1 MERSLFCSID
11 NLQNLRVHGASD
23 WRYRILKNGITTIQ
37 VSKKDVSDRIPSASL
52 KDCGNLFDDVNGF
65 LHANIQTK
73 QEFLDLEEGL
83 IIDPS
88 LRSAYLLLSMCQ
100 AYGESRVIY
109 AKELYL
115 DNFINGAICNQ
126 GYSDDN
132 LSEFEKK
139 GVFVID
145 THADKEL
152 KSLQRGWYEDPIP
165 DVSKPYS
172 WSHFLGR
179 PLPTSNSVLI
189 TDRYLFKADERT
201 NGSFVNCENQ
211 LASLLNQ
218 IIPEGFNDEYHITF
232 LFEYDQL
239 CDSNLISKYDK
250 LCEQEDKIRKHK
262 EAEIDGMAIHELD
275 EKIKQYKHQRE
286 ELKKQIKNNAVQH
299 LQNICSAI
307 YYVLNYKKVCF
318 DFIAV
323 RNPNKS
329 YNQPAQRYPRE
340 EWKSLKRKWSRLH
353 YHSHDR
359 CIITNYYWIIATGE
373 LTISQEDLMT
383 HVEYA
388 SRRQHI
394 GLYTLF
400 HGVNNPDQ
408 NEDYIPFYAINTYLS
423 DLYEYMRSAPSF
435 SYMCLRYSS
444 EAGKLTEINYPL
456 LKRNHLIA

>member
-11 NLQNLRVHGASD
+11 NLQDLRAHGASD
-23 WRYRILKNGITTIQ
+23 WRYRILKSGITSIQ
-37 VSKKDVSDRIPSASL
+37 VSKKDVTDKIPTVSL
-52 KDCGNLFDDVNGF
+52 KEYGNLFDDVNGF

-73 QEFLDLEEGL
+73 QEFIDLEEGL
-83 IIDPS
+83 AINPS
-88 LRSAYLLLSMCQ
+88 IRSAHQIFAMCQ
-100 AYGESRVIY
+100 AYGESRVTY
-109 AKELYL
+109 ANELHF
-115 DNFINGAICNQ
+115 DNFINGAICKR
-126 GYSDDN
+126 GVYDN

-145 THADKEL
+145 TQADNEL

-165 DVSKPYS
+165 DISKPYS

-179 PLPTSNSVLI
+179 PLPTSNSAII

-201 NGSFVNCENQ
+201 NGSFVNREGQ
-211 LASLLNQ
+211 LAGLLNQ
-218 IIPEGFNDEYHITF
+218 IIPDDFDDEYHITY

-239 CDSNLISKYDK
+239 CDPNLLRRFDK
-250 LCEQEDKIRKHK
+250 LCEQENKIRAQK
-262 EAEIDGMAIHELD
+262 ESETDGRVLQELD
-275 EKIKQYKHQRE
+275 ERIKQTIHQRE
-286 ELKKQIKNNAVQH
+286 ELKVQIKDSAVQY
-299 LQNICSAI
+299 LQNICTAI
-307 YYVLNYKKVCF
+307 YNDLKYKKVSL

-323 RNPNKS
+323 RNPQKI
-329 YNQPAQRYPRE
+329 YNQPTQRYSRE
-340 EWKSLKRKWSRLH
+340 EWKSLKRKWSKLH

-359 CIITNYYWIIATGE
+359 CVITNYYWIIATGE
-373 LTISQEDLMT
+373 LTVSQEDLKT

-408 NEDYIPFYAINTYLS
+408 NEDYIPFYAINSYLR
-423 DLYEYMRSAPSF
+423 DLYEFIQIAPSF
-435 SYMCLRYSS
+435 SYMCLRYNSKD
-444 EAGKLTEINYPL
+444 GKLIDINYPL